1 MKVDA
6 PVGEEAFD
14 DLQPSEEPPIGAQSR
29 SCSTDTRLN
38 PGKDLAAVL
47 RALKTSEVMLHRWRT
62 GCRRAA
68 VVAAK

>member
-6 PVGEEAFD
+6 PVGEETFN
-14 DLQPSEEPPIGAQSR
+14 DLQSSEEAPAGAQSR
-29 SCSTDTRLN
+29 SCSTDSRLN
-38 PGKDLAAVL
+38 AGKDLAAVL

-62 GCRRAA
+62 GHRREA